1 MDFLQYGTA
10 KQVAPM
16 RMFPKVAPVTAIHC
30 SELNPILH
38 RLGGTGRGDKP
49 VPRGNLFGPEHV
61 LNLLELHGVIRLSL
75 FLKTTARRADGTAV
89 AFLS

>member
-10 KQVAPM
+10 KQVGLM
-16 RMFPKVAPVTAIHC
+16 RIIANVAPVTAIHC

-38 RLGGTGRGDKP
+38 RLGGTGRGDKL

-61 LNLLELHGVIRLSL
+61 LHRLELHGVIRLSL
-75 FLKTTARRADGTAV
+75 F
-89 AFLS
+89 